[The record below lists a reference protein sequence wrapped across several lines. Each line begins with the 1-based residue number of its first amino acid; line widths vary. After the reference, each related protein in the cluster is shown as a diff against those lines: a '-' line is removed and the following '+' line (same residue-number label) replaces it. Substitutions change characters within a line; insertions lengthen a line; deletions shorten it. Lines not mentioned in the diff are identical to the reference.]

1 MKISSVLY
9 SAIASVGVAL
19 TAIMPAQ
26 AFSVVFGENSESSNN
41 TATGASAL
49 VDFMFSDVSGGV
61 QLTANIT
68 NTTGDSIFGAGAT
81 TSKLTGIAFD
91 IVSGVGADT
100 NSFNSPAFLDTLLRN
115 VDFKPFSN
123 RSNVGDFDIA
133 FADNNNFEGGNAN
146 GALSQGNSTLA
157 SILLTTGLG
166 ASAVEQAFFN
176 GFSDGSLNF
185 AARFQ
190 QVNAGAGSDKLLG
203 GTINGGTTDPEPVPE
218 PFTILGSATALGM
231 GTLLKRKANKA

>member
-9 SAIASVGVAL
+9 AAIASVGVAL
-19 TAIMPAQ
+19 AAIMPAQ
-26 AFSVVFGENSESSNN
+26 AFSVTFGEDSQSSNN
-41 TATGASAL
+41 PATGASAF

-68 NTTGDSIFGAGAT
+68 NTTGSSSFGAGAT

-91 IVSGVGADT
+91 LISGVGIDT
-100 NSFNSPAFLDTLLRN
+100 NSFNTPEFLDTLLTN
-115 VDFKPFSN
+115 VDFNPFSN
-123 RSNVGDFDIA
+123 SVGNFDIA

-146 GALSQGNSTLA
+146 GALSEGNSTLA
-157 SILLTTGLG
+157 SIVLTTGLG
-166 ASAVEQAFFN
+166 ANAVEQAFFN
-176 GFSDGSLNF
+176 GFSNGSLNF

-218 PFTILGSATALGM
+218 PFTILGSVTALGV